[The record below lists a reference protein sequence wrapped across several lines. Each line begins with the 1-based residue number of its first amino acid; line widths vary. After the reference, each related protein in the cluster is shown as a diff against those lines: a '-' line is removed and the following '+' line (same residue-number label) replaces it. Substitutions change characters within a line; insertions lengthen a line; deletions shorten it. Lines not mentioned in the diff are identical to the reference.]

1 MHDAPISIQRRTD
14 RRLPPSTWSAP
25 KRVLKTSRWAIPLR
39 IGRIAV
45 ADPTAGAN
53 CSIASS
59 SAYDLVATR
68 TRIRLA
74 HGGPRQHGHRRNG
87 EITVGADDAQ
97 PIAGE
102 LLRAPRAHQERNIAV
117 RAGQAGTEIAPKS
130 SAPITRTRIY
140 GFVLAKGV
148 ASMMALR
155 ATCPKCPAPIPASC
169 GDVSAVLSTLSA
181 RISEKGSDIRPQRPL
196 VRSKDF
202 CTTN

>member
-1 MHDAPISIQRRTD
+1 ME
-14 RRLPPSTWSAP
+14 
-25 KRVLKTSRWAIPLR
+25 VL
-39 IGRIAV
+39 G
-45 ADPTAGAN
+45 
-53 CSIASS
+53 
-59 SAYDLVATR
+59 
-68 TRIRLA
+68 
-74 HGGPRQHGHRRNG
+74 QHGHRRNG

-130 SAPITRTRIY
+130 SRADHQNTHD

-155 ATCPKCPAPIPASC
+155 ATCPKCPVHPSIV

-181 RISEKGSDIRPQRPL
+181 RIFGEGSAFAHSDL
-196 VRSKDF
+196 W
-202 CTTN
+202 